1 LNWISPRCVVLDTRS
16 LRRQLSLNLCRFW
29 GDFMKFNVLRKLC
42 CVISVAVL
50 VASST
55 TFHADG
61 AERPASD
68 SAKATAPTNQMTLD
82 AVVADVLEHNP
93 EVNFYSAEIAA
104 AKGGARTAATWA
116 NPELSATVGHK
127 RVTGGGLAAE
137 GVAWAVSVRQTFEW
151 PGRIPLRKAIANQ
164 QIRLAELG
172 FAQFSAALAARTRS
186 VAYGLF
192 AAQQKAAAAREVANR
207 FHDLREVLVQRD
219 LGGITPELELRIIE
233 ATEITMLRKT
243 SEASLAEQ
251 AAMLELNQL
260 RDQPWQD
267 VIKIAP
273 VDLAFTAAL
282 ELEALLAA
290 ARANNFE
297 IRMRQAEL
305 AQQGF
310 TISLAKKDGYPSF
323 TVGPYFSQERAGDR
337 EQQVGI
343 GISMPMPLW
352 NRNQGNVETA
362 AARQKQAET
371 SMYITQRTIE
381 RQVVEKALTYQTKL
395 TEVAKWRPESM
406 AAFRKTAELAD
417 RHYRLGAVPIATYV
431 ELQKQYLEAIEA
443 LLETQREALE
453 AGQQLDLLTGLD
465 IKAFP
470 PSPSNK
476 VGASGKSPKRLR
488 PVSHD

>member
-1 LNWISPRCVVLDTRS
+1 MQS
-16 LRRQLSLNLCRFW
+16 
-29 GDFMKFNVLRKLC
+29 NVLLKRC

-61 AERPASD
+61 AERPAAS
-68 SAKATAPTNQMTLD
+68 STRATVPTNQMTLD
-82 AVVADVLEHNP
+82 AVVVDVLEHNP
-93 EVNFYSAEIAA
+93 EVKFYSAEIAA
-104 AKGGARTAATWA
+104 ATGGARTAATWA
-116 NPELSATVGHK
+116 NPELSTTVGNK

-164 QIRLAELG
+164 QIQLAELG
-172 FAQFSAALAARTRS
+172 FAQFRAALAARTRF

-192 AAQQKAAAAREVANR
+192 AAQEKAAAAREVANR
-207 FHDLREVLVQRD
+207 FHDLRAVLVQRE

-233 ATEITMLRKT
+233 ATEITMQRKA
-243 SEASLAEQ
+243 SEAALAEQ
-251 AAMLELNQL
+251 AAMLALNQL

-273 VDLAFTAAL
+273 VDLAFPAAL

-290 ARANNFE
+290 ARANNFD

-310 TISLAKKDGYPSF
+310 KVSLAKNDSYPSV
-323 TVGPYFSQERAGDR
+323 TVGPYFSQERAGDH

-343 GISMPMPLW
+343 GLSMPLPLW
-352 NRNQGNVETA
+352 NRNQGNIETA

-371 SMYITQRTIE
+371 SMYVTQRTIE
-381 RQVVEKALTYQTKL
+381 RQVVEKALTYQTKRA
-395 TEVAKWRPESM
+395 EVATWRPESVTE
-406 AAFRKTAELAD
+406 FRKAAELAD
-417 RHYRLGAVPIATYV
+417 RHYRVGAVPITTYV
-431 ELQKQYLEAIEA
+431 ELQKQYLEAVEA
-443 LLETQREALE
+443 LLETQRETLE
-453 AGQQLDLLTGLD
+453 ARDQLELLTKPD
-465 IKAFP
+465 INAFQT
-470 PSPSNK
+470 SPSSK
-476 VGASGKSPKRLR
+476 VGASGKVGASSKSPKR
-488 PVSHD
+488 